1 MMFGVPWSGT
11 EATVS
16 EEGTGEGRRAGDDEA
31 ELERVRAERDDLA
44 HKVETLEGPPQKR
57 HRTRR
62 IVAAILLVI
71 TILVFT
77 VTVPAAWGART
88 VLNTDRYVATVAPL
102 ANDPA
107 VQESIARKV
116 TAQVFEAL
124 NVEGVISDALASIGD
139 RATVLAGP
147 LTTAL
152 RGFVQ
157 EQVLR
162 VVQSDAF
169 DTFWTEAN
177 RFVHTQVVEILKG
190 NEEQVSVVEGK
201 VLLNLVPLIN
211 LALAQIDRVA
221 SDLIGRDVTLP
232 TIEPDTPREEAVN
245 RIEQALGVDLPDD
258 YGSIEVY
265 DADSLAALQQALFT
279 FQRLLVLLLVMI
291 PVLIAVTLLVST
303 RRRRT
308 LIQLTV
314 GGAIGLVLI
323 RRFAII
329 GRDSLFESVDTEDF
343 PSVRVLT
350 EELMS
355 SLFRYTGV
363 LLAIVLLAL
372 LIALLTGPYPW
383 AVALRRWVGDLGR
396 GIGAAVGGRPLP
408 DTGRVRWVREHRDAL
423 MLAGAVL
430 AVVLLLWVDL
440 SWLAFVIVG
449 VLLALYELAL
459 WRLAPTGE
467 PEDTSEAAA

>member
-1 MMFGVPWSGT
+1 MSD
-11 EATVS
+11 E
-16 EEGTGEGRRAGDDEA
+16 GEGRTTGGGES
-31 ELERVRAERDDLA
+31 ELERVKAERDDLA
-44 HKVETLEGPPQKR
+44 HQVEALGGRPRKR

-62 IVAAILLVI
+62 ILAP
-71 TILVFT
+71 ILVVLTVVVFT
-77 VTVPAAWGART
+77 ATVPAAWGART

-107 VQESIARKV
+107 VQQSIASKV

-169 DTFWTEAN
+169 DTFWIEAN
-177 RFVHTQVVEILKG
+177 RFVHTQVVEVLKG

-211 LALAQIDRVA
+211 LALAQIEGVA
-221 SDLIGRDVTLP
+221 GDLIGRDVTLP
-232 TIEPDTPREEAVN
+232 QIDPDTPRSEAVN
-245 RIEQALGVDLPDD
+245 RLEQALGVNLPDD
-258 YGSIEVY
+258 YGSIQVY

-279 FQRLLVLLLVMI
+279 FQRLLILLLILI
-291 PVLIAVTLLVST
+291 PVLVAVTLLVST

-308 LIQLTV
+308 LIQLAV

-323 RRFAII
+323 RRLAIV
-329 GRDSLFESVDTEDF
+329 GRDDLFASVDTQDF

-350 EELMS
+350 NELMD
-355 SLFRYTGV
+355 SLFRYTGI
-363 LLAIVLLAL
+363 LLAIVLLTL

-383 AVALRRWVGDLGR
+383 AVAFRRWVGDLGR
-396 GIGAAVGGRPLP
+396 SFGAAIGGKPLP
-408 DTGRVRWVREHRDAL
+408 ETGRLRWIRDHRDGL
-423 MLAGAVL
+423 MLAGGVL
-430 AVVLLLWVDL
+430 AVALFLFVDL
-440 SWLAFVIVG
+440 TLLAFVVVG

-459 WRLAPTGE
+459 WRLAPEPADAGE
-467 PEDTSEAAA
+467 AVA

>member
-1 MMFGVPWSGT
+1 
-11 EATVS
+11 VS
-16 EEGTGEGRRAGDDEA
+16 DEGTGSGSREEGDE
-31 ELERVRAERDDLA
+31 LQRLRAERDELA

-62 IVAAILLVI
+62 ILTPLLVVL
-71 TILVFT
+71 TVVVFT

-107 VQESIARKV
+107 VQESIASKV

-124 NVEGVISDALASIGD
+124 NVEGVISGALASIGD

-169 DTFWTEAN
+169 DTFWTGAN
-177 RFVHTQVVEILKG
+177 RFVHTQVVEILRG
-190 NEEQVSVVEGK
+190 NEEQVSVVQGK

-211 LALAQIDRVA
+211 LALVQIDQVA
-221 SDLIGRDVTLP
+221 SDLIGRDVSLP
-232 TIEPDTPREEAVN
+232 AIEPDTSRAEAVN

-279 FQRLLVLLLVMI
+279 FQRLLILLLILI
-291 PVLIAVTLLVST
+291 PVLVAVTLVVST

-308 LIQLTV
+308 LIQLAV

-323 RRFAII
+323 RRLAIV
-329 GRDSLFESVDTEDF
+329 GRDDLFASVDTEDF
-343 PSVRVLT
+343 PSVRVLAN
-350 EELMS
+350 ELMD
-355 SLFRYTGV
+355 SLFRYTGI

-372 LIALLTGPYPW
+372 LIALVTGPYPW
-383 AVALRRWVGDLGR
+383 AVSFRRWVGDLGR
-396 GIGAAVGGRPLP
+396 SIGAAVGGRPLP
-408 DTGRVRWVREHRDAL
+408 ETGRVRWIRDHRDGL
-423 MLAGAVL
+423 MLGGGVL
-430 AVVLLLWVDL
+430 AVALFLFVDL
-440 SWLAFVIVG
+440 SFLAFVVVG

-459 WRLAPTGE
+459 WRLAPAPEPADAGE
-467 PEDTSEAAA
+467 AVA

>member
-1 MMFGVPWSGT
+1 MSD
-11 EATVS
+11 E
-16 EEGTGEGRRAGDDEA
+16 GEGRTTGGGES
-31 ELERVRAERDDLA
+31 ELERVKAERDDLA
-44 HKVETLEGPPQKR
+44 HQVEALGGRPRKR

-62 IVAAILLVI
+62 ILAP
-71 TILVFT
+71 ILVVLTVVVFT
-77 VTVPAAWGART
+77 ATVPAAWGART

-107 VQESIARKV
+107 VQQSIASKV

-169 DTFWTEAN
+169 DTFWIEAN
-177 RFVHTQVVEILKG
+177 RFVHTQVVEVLKG

-211 LALAQIDRVA
+211 LALVQIEGVA
-221 SDLIGRDVTLP
+221 GDLIGRDVTLP
-232 TIEPDTPREEAVN
+232 QIDPDTPRSEAVN
-245 RIEQALGVDLPDD
+245 RLEQALGVNLPDD
-258 YGSIEVY
+258 YGSIQVY

-279 FQRLLVLLLVMI
+279 FQRLLILLLILI
-291 PVLIAVTLLVST
+291 PVLVAVTLLVST

-308 LIQLTV
+308 LIQLAV

-323 RRFAII
+323 RRLAIV
-329 GRDSLFESVDTEDF
+329 GRDDLFASVDTQDF

-350 EELMS
+350 NELMD
-355 SLFRYTGV
+355 SLFRYTGI
-363 LLAIVLLAL
+363 LLAIVLLTL

-383 AVALRRWVGDLGR
+383 AVAFRRWVGDLGR
-396 GIGAAVGGRPLP
+396 SFGAAIGGKPLP
-408 DTGRVRWVREHRDAL
+408 ETGRLRWIRDHRDGL
-423 MLAGAVL
+423 MLAGGVL
-430 AVVLLLWVDL
+430 AVALFLFVDL
-440 SWLAFVIVG
+440 TLLAFVVVG

-459 WRLAPTGE
+459 WRLAPEPADAGE
-467 PEDTSEAAA
+467 AVA

>member
-1 MMFGVPWSGT
+1 MND
-11 EATVS
+11 
-16 EEGTGEGRRAGDDEA
+16 EGADEGRKPGDTEA
-31 ELERVRAERDDLA
+31 ELERVKAERDDLA
-44 HKVETLEGPPQKR
+44 HQVEALESETPPKR

-62 IVAAILLVI
+62 ILAAVLVVL
-71 TILVFT
+71 TVLVFT

-102 ANDPA
+102 ADDPA

-124 NVEGVISDALASIGD
+124 NVEGVISEALASIGD

-211 LALAQIDRVA
+211 LALVQIQGVA
-221 SDLIGRDVTLP
+221 GDLIGRDVTLP
-232 TIEPDTPREEAVN
+232 QIDPDTPRSEAVN
-245 RIEQALGVDLPDD
+245 RIEQALGVNLPDD

-265 DADSLAALQQALFT
+265 DAGSLAALQQALYT
-279 FQRLLVLLLVMI
+279 FQRLLILLLILI
-291 PVLIAVTLLVST
+291 PVLVAVTLLVST

-308 LIQLTV
+308 LIQLAV
-314 GGAIGLVLI
+314 GGAIGLVLV
-323 RRFAII
+323 RRLAIV
-329 GRDSLFESVDTEDF
+329 GRDDLFASVDTQDF

-350 EELMS
+350 NELMD
-355 SLFRYTGV
+355 SLFRYTGI
-363 LLAIVLLAL
+363 LLAIVLLTL
-372 LIALLTGPYPW
+372 LIALVTGPYPW
-383 AVALRRWVGDLGR
+383 AVAFRRWVGELGR
-396 GIGAAVGGRPLP
+396 SVGAAIGGKPLP
-408 DTGRVRWVREHRDAL
+408 ETGRLKWIRDHRDGL
-423 MLAGAVL
+423 MLAGGVL
-430 AVVLLLWVDL
+430 AVALFLFVDL
-440 SWLAFVIVG
+440 TLVAFVIVG
-449 VLLALYELAL
+449 VLLVLYELAL
-459 WRLAPTGE
+459 WRLAPEPADAGE
-467 PEDTSEAAA
+467 AVA

>member
-1 MMFGVPWSGT
+1 VND
-11 EATVS
+11 
-16 EEGTGEGRRAGDDEA
+16 EGAGEGRTNGDAEA
-31 ELERVRAERDDLA
+31 ELERVRAERDRLA
-44 HKVETLEGPPQKR
+44 QEVETLEGRPQKR

-62 IVAAILLVI
+62 ILAPILVVI
-71 TILVFT
+71 TVLVFT

-107 VQESIARKV
+107 VQQSIATKV

-124 NVEGVISDALASIGD
+124 NVETVISDALASIGE

-177 RFVHTQVVEILKG
+177 RFVHTQVVQILRG

-211 LALAQIDRVA
+211 LALVQIQQVA
-221 SDLIGRDVTLP
+221 GDLIGRDVQLP
-232 TIEPDTPREEAVN
+232 TIQLDTPRAEAVN

-265 DADSLAALQQALFT
+265 DADDLAALQQALYT
-279 FQRLLVLLLVMI
+279 FQRLLVLLLILI
-291 PVLIAVTLLVST
+291 PILVAITLVVST

-308 LIQLTV
+308 LIQLAV

-323 RRFAII
+323 RRLAIV
-329 GRDSLFESVDTEDF
+329 GRNDLYASVDTQDF

-372 LIALLTGPYPW
+372 AIALVTGPYPW

-396 GIGAAVGGRPLP
+396 SIGAAIGGRPLP
-408 DTGRVRWVREHRDAL
+408 ETGRLRWIRDHRDGL
-423 MLAGAVL
+423 MLGGAVL
-430 AVVLLLWVDL
+430 AVALLLFVDL
-440 SWLAFVIVG
+440 SLLAFVIVG

-459 WRLAPTGE
+459 WRLAPAPEHAGE
-467 PEDTSEAAA
+467 AVA

>member
-1 MMFGVPWSGT
+1 MSD
-11 EATVS
+11 E
-16 EEGTGEGRRAGDDEA
+16 AGDEPGAANDVET
-31 ELERVRAERDDLA
+31 ELERLKAERDDLA
-44 HKVETLEGPPQKR
+44 HTVEALEARPKKR

-62 IVAAILLVI
+62 ILAPILVAI
-71 TILVFT
+71 TVLVFT
-77 VTVPAAWGART
+77 ITVPAAWGART

-102 ANDPA
+102 ADDPA
-107 VQESIARKV
+107 VQESIASKV

-124 NVEGVISDALASIGD
+124 NVETVISNTLASIGD

-157 EQVLR
+157 DQVLR

-169 DTFWTEAN
+169 VTFWTEAN
-177 RFVHTQVVEILKG
+177 RFVHTQVVQILRG

-211 LALAQIDRVA
+211 LALVQIQQVA
-221 SDLIGRDVTLP
+221 SDLIGRDVLLP
-232 TIEPDTPREEAVN
+232 TIQSETPRAEAVN
-245 RIEQALGVDLPDD
+245 QLEQALGVDLPDA

-265 DADSLAALQQALFT
+265 DADDLAALQQALFT
-279 FQRLLVLLLVMI
+279 FQRLLLLLLILI
-291 PVLIAVTLLVST
+291 PVLVAVTLLVST

-308 LIQLTV
+308 LIQLSV

-323 RRFAII
+323 RRLAIV
-329 GRDSLFESVDTEDF
+329 GRDDLYATVDTQDF

-350 EELMS
+350 EELMD

-363 LLAIVLLAL
+363 LLAILVLLL
-372 LIALLTGPYPW
+372 LIALVTAPYPW

-396 GIGAAVGGRPLP
+396 SIGAAIGGRPLP
-408 DTGRVRWVREHRDAL
+408 ETGRLRWIRDHRDGL
-423 MLAGAVL
+423 MLGGAVL
-430 AVVLLLWVDL
+430 AVVLLLFLDL
-440 SWLAFVIVG
+440 SLLAIVVIG
-449 VLLALYELAL
+449 VLLALSELAL
-459 WRLAPTGE
+459 WRLAPGE
-467 PEDTSEAAA
+467 GEEAKAAA

>member
-1 MMFGVPWSGT
+1 VN
-11 EATVS
+11 S
-16 EEGTGEGRRAGDDEA
+16 EGADAGRTPGDAEA
-31 ELERVRAERDDLA
+31 ELERVKAERDDLA
-44 HKVETLEGPPQKR
+44 QQVETLVESPPPKR
-57 HRTRR
+57 HRARR
-62 IVAAILLVI
+62 IVAAILVVI
-71 TILVFT
+71 TVLVFT

-139 RATVLAGP
+139 RAAVLAGP

-177 RFVHTQVVEILKG
+177 RFVHTQVIEILKG

-211 LALAQIDRVA
+211 LALVQIQGVA
-221 SDLIGRDVTLP
+221 GDLIGRDVTLP
-232 TIEPDTPREEAVN
+232 QIDPATPRSEAVN
-245 RIEQALGVDLPDD
+245 RLEQALGVDLPDD
-258 YGSIEVY
+258 YGSIQVY
-265 DADSLAALQQALFT
+265 DADSLAALQQALYT
-279 FQRLLVLLLVMI
+279 FQRLLILLLILI
-291 PVLIAVTLLVST
+291 PVLVAVTLLVST

-308 LIQLTV
+308 LIQLAV
-314 GGAIGLVLI
+314 GGAIGLVLV
-323 RRFAII
+323 RRLAIV
-329 GRDSLFESVDTEDF
+329 GRDNLFASVDTQDF

-350 EELMS
+350 NELMD
-355 SLFRYTGV
+355 SLFRYTGI
-363 LLAIVLLAL
+363 LLVIVLLTL

-383 AVALRRWVGDLGR
+383 AVAFRRWVGDLGR
-396 GIGAAVGGRPLP
+396 SVGAAIGGKPLP
-408 DTGRVRWVREHRDAL
+408 ETGRLKWIRDHRDGL
-423 MLAGAVL
+423 MLAGGVL
-430 AVVLLLWVDL
+430 AVALFLFVDL
-440 SWLAFVIVG
+440 TLLAFLIVG
-449 VLLALYELAL
+449 VMLALYELAL
-459 WRLAPTGE
+459 WRLAPEPADAGE
-467 PEDTSEAAA
+467 AVA

>member
-1 MMFGVPWSGT
+1 MSD
-11 EATVS
+11 E
-16 EEGTGEGRRAGDDEA
+16 GEGRTTGGES
-31 ELERVRAERDDLA
+31 ELERVKAERDDLT
-44 HKVETLEGPPQKR
+44 HQVEALEGRPRKR

-62 IVAAILLVI
+62 ILAPILVVLTV
-71 TILVFT
+71 LVFT
-77 VTVPAAWGART
+77 ATVPAAWGART

-107 VQESIARKV
+107 VQQSIARKV

-211 LALAQIDRVA
+211 LALVQIEGVA
-221 SDLIGRDVTLP
+221 GDLIGRDVTLP
-232 TIEPDTPREEAVN
+232 QIDPDTPRSEAVN
-245 RIEQALGVDLPDD
+245 RLEQALGVNLPDD
-258 YGSIEVY
+258 YGSIQVY
-265 DADSLAALQQALFT
+265 DADSLAALQQALYT
-279 FQRLLVLLLVMI
+279 FQRLLILLLILI
-291 PVLIAVTLLVST
+291 PVLVAVTLLVST

-308 LIQLTV
+308 LIQLAV

-323 RRFAII
+323 RRLAIV
-329 GRDSLFESVDTEDF
+329 GRDDLFASVDTQDF

-350 EELMS
+350 NELMD
-355 SLFRYTGV
+355 SLFRYTGI
-363 LLAIVLLAL
+363 LLAIVLLTL

-383 AVALRRWVGDLGR
+383 AVVFRRWVGDLGR
-396 GIGAAVGGRPLP
+396 SVGAAVGGKPLP
-408 DTGRVRWVREHRDAL
+408 ETGRLRWIRDHRDGL
-423 MLAGAVL
+423 MLAGGVL
-430 AVVLLLWVDL
+430 AVALFLFVDL
-440 SWLAFVIVG
+440 TLLAFVVVG

-459 WRLAPTGE
+459 WRLAPEPADAGE
-467 PEDTSEAAA
+467 AVA

>member
-1 MMFGVPWSGT
+1 VT
-11 EATVS
+11 D
-16 EEGTGEGRRAGDDEA
+16 EGAGDGATRDDA
-31 ELERVRAERDDLA
+31 GSELERVKAERNELA
-44 HKVETLEGPPQKR
+44 HKLEVLEDRPRKR

-62 IVAAILLVI
+62 ILAPILVVI
-71 TILVFT
+71 TVVVFT

-107 VQESIARKV
+107 VQQSIASKV

-169 DTFWTEAN
+169 DAFWTEAN
-177 RFVHTQVVEILKG
+177 RFVHTQVVQILRG
-190 NEEQVSVVEGK
+190 DEEQVSVVEGK
-201 VLLNLVPLIN
+201 VLLNLVPMIN

-232 TIEPDTPREEAVN
+232 MLEPDTPRAEAVD

-265 DADSLAALQQALFT
+265 DADDLVALQQALFT
-279 FQRLLVLLLVMI
+279 FQRVLVLLLILI
-291 PVLIAVTLLVST
+291 PVLVAITLVVST

-308 LIQLTV
+308 LIQLAV

-323 RRFAII
+323 RRLAIV
-329 GRDSLFESVDTEDF
+329 GRDDLYASVDTQDF

-363 LLAIVLLAL
+363 LLAIVLLVL
-372 LIALLTGPYPW
+372 LIALVTGPYPW

-396 GIGAAVGGRPLP
+396 SVGAAIGGRPLP
-408 DTGRVRWVREHRDAL
+408 ETGRLRWIRDHRDGL
-423 MLAGAVL
+423 MLGGAVL
-430 AVVLLLWVDL
+430 AVALFLFVDL
-440 SWLAFVIVG
+440 SLLAFVIVG

-459 WRLAPTGE
+459 WRLAPAPE
-467 PEDTSEAAA
+467 PADVGDAVA